1 MNFISCRKCGRR
13 DLRCNCS
20 YSRILLLIS
29 LMLLFIAGCG
39 EPTKTESVYK
49 DIDRVFMHS
58 WNTVSFFRQKDDGSI
73 EHKFLRSHLRGDIEY
88 FADVPKGEKMW
99 AKETVIE
106 GSMETDIYV
115 EIHLHSV
122 DEVGGGEWDHGKQ
135 GSGTVSVVE

>member
-39 EPTKTESVYK
+39 EPTTTEVVYK

-58 WNTVSFFRQKDDGSI
+58 WDTVSFFRQKPDGSI
-73 EHKFLRSHLRGDIEY
+73 DHKFLRSYSCGGIKYFVDI
-88 FADVPKGEKMW
+88 PKDEKMW
-99 AKETVIE
+99 AKETTIE
-106 GSMETDIYV
+106 GSMNNSISV
-115 EIHLHSV
+115 EVHLHSV
-122 DEVGGGEWDHGKQ
+122 DEVYGGEWNHGKQ